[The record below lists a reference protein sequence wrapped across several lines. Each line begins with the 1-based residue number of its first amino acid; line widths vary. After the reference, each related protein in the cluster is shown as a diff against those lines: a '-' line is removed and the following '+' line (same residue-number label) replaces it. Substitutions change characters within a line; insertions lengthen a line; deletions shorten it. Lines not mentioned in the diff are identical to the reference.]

1 MSEITPDGSPVA
13 FYRRLPAT
21 ASRSADVVRVTVARA
36 GDVVLR
42 VIVESNE
49 ADADA
54 FRPIAEQVLG
64 TLSFD

>member
-1 MSEITPDGSPVA
+1 M
-13 FYRRLPAT
+13 
-21 ASRSADVVRVTVARA
+21 VRVTVARA